1 MNFTGYLPQ
10 QNPQLF
16 PQQQIVVPPITIP
29 QGFAPK
35 YTPQTVVQMT
45 ARGKEA
51 AKNIPLGP
59 NSKVAIFE
67 EDPDQSIFYYRET
80 DAYGNDIAFSVNSF
94 SEIEEPAPPKYLTE
108 EQFNLAMES
117 FMKQIK
123 EEMANGKPVRE
134 ESATAAE

>member
-1 MNFTGYLPQ
+1 
-10 QNPQLF
+10 
-16 PQQQIVVPPITIP
+16 
-29 QGFAPK
+29 
-35 YTPQTVVQMT
+35 MT

-80 DAYGNDIAFSVNSF
+80 DAYGNDIAFSVNSYN
-94 SEIEEPAPPKYLTE
+94 EIEEPAPPKFLTE
-108 EQFNLAMES
+108 EQFNSAMES

-123 EEMANGKPVRE
+123 EEIANGKPICE
-134 ESATAAE
+134 ESIPSTE